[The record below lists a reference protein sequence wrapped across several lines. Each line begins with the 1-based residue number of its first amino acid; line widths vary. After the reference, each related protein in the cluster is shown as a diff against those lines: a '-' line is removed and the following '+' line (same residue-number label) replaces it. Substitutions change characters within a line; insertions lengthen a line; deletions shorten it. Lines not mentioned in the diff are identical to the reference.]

1 MKAPY
6 ATNEHLKM
14 YCNHAKIPS
23 YRTQFD
29 KDYLQVYDPLA
40 LNAVTFPA
48 INNPALT
55 NAFLGTPTSLNIAN
69 ISESY
74 TTGSDIINCRQK
86 CSGVASTMACNNLC
100 GTKFY

>member
-1 MKAPY
+1 MRAPY

-40 LNAVTFPA
+40 LNAVLFRQ
-48 INNPALT
+48 L
-55 NAFLGTPTSLNIAN
+55 
-69 ISESY
+69 
-74 TTGSDIINCRQK
+74 II
-86 CSGVASTMACNNLC
+86 LH
-100 GTKFY
+100 